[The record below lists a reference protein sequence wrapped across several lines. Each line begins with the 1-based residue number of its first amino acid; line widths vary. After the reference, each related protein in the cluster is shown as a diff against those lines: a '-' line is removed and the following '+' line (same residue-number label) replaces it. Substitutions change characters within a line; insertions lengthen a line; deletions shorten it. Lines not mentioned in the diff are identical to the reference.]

1 MSRPELQRNFE
12 PGYGHYLTS
21 GLREG
26 VITKSFPCE
35 SLKSL
40 ERVMKSVEARRGLEC
55 EYLAK
60 VLDVRVMPE
69 GGRVEVDFEYFGVT
83 FGARKESLRGSASQF
98 LDFASQL
105 LFFWRFLRGRGLFAT
120 DFSASALRFD
130 ERSGELKVIGMLQ
143 EYAEGV
149 GDLWSVPGDQARAFF
164 LASAK
169 GVESK
174 RGLSAF
180 LCGLIFLS
188 IFSNEAEFRELK
200 AAVCSIDLPAFHK
213 QIQRFRNLE
222 EVSRLEGLT
231 GRQLFESTVFDPQN
245 CLFSPG
251 SLLKDLKVN
260 IALFSFS
267 QPALPGLLPQ
277 APAEPSPAVPDFRPE
292 KDDFGVQ
299 PDLFVESCDPITHE
313 ASQES
318 SALHEPGL
326 LNHLPPL
333 EALSAGLAFGQT
345 DPPSP
350 YGLPRRTYPSA
361 EKQPRSQRELSGSK
375 SFHLENF
382 SFRNNKN
389 EFEAS
394 RFSDQNFPKNENSL
408 AELLPKFES
417 PIKSGS
423 KPHLIRRFSDRT
435 HNFLISMN
443 LSKEEHASPRVFEGK
458 LDSQAPSEEDYASP
472 RRTLVF
478 DGSFKFQL

>member
-1 MSRPELQRNFE
+1 MQRNFE
-12 PGYGHYLTS
+12 PSYGHYLTS

-26 VITKSFPCE
+26 VITKSFQCE
-35 SLKSL
+35 SLKDL
-40 ERVMKSVEARRGLEC
+40 ERVVKGVEARRGLEC

-60 VLDVRVMPE
+60 VLDVRVVPE
-69 GGRVEVDFEYFGVT
+69 GARVEVDFEYFGVT
-83 FGARKESLRGSASQF
+83 FGARKESLRSSAPLF

-105 LFFWRFLRGRGLFAT
+105 LFFWHFLRGRGLFAT

-130 ERSGELKVIGMLQ
+130 EQSGELKFIGMLQ
-143 EYAEGV
+143 EHVEGV
-149 GDLWSVPGDQARAFF
+149 EDLWSVPGDKARAFF
-164 LASAK
+164 RASAK
-169 GVESK
+169 GPESK

-200 AAVCSIDLPAFHK
+200 AAVCSIDLPAFQK
-213 QIQRFRNLE
+213 QIQRFRKLE
-222 EVSRLEGLT
+222 EVNRVEGLT

-277 APAEPSPAVPDFRPE
+277 ASPAVPDSHPE

-299 PDLFVESCDPITHE
+299 PDLLVESCEPITHE

-326 LNHLPPL
+326 LNHLSPL
-333 EALSAGLAFGQT
+333 EALSVGLVFAQT
-345 DPPSP
+345 DAPSP
-350 YGLPRRTYPSA
+350 YGLPRKTYPSA

-375 SFHLENF
+375 SFQLENF

-417 PIKSGS
+417 PLKSGS
-423 KPHLIRRFSDRT
+423 KPHLIRKFSDRT

-443 LSKEEHASPRVFEGK
+443 LSKEEHSSPRVFEGK
-458 LDSQAPSEEDYASP
+458 LDSQAPSEEDYVSP
-472 RRTLVF
+472 RGTLVF